1 MAFFRTVRFPNTLA
15 TFYKMLFSLT
25 GPHLRSHST
34 KQCIVMVPIQ
44 LLPYCWPFPWHH
56 CRSILWT
63 HSPWWIL
70 IVLPF
75 RWHWSTQQVW
85 LKAGLHLRALRSLL
99 FKKSFYAIGKRKK
112 SISVGPFWR
121 NGWKTFVWPSRF
133 SKQKGLKSKDTI
145 AARASGDRP

>member
-112 SISVGPFWR
+112 EASPLVPFDVTVDV
-121 NGWKTFVWPSRF
+121 KFFYDLIVSPSKKDFNKERS
-133 SKQKGLKSKDTI
+133 SK
-145 AARASGDRP
+145 